1 MPLVSQTSGG
11 IPSKE
16 VPPVGSHPTLSA
28 NFAVP
33 VSAETPTGTFNHT
46 VEAVWPKQPRLY
58 ASGCVFSKNGESQW
72 MPESKKVLK

>member
-1 MPLVSQTSGG
+1 
-11 IPSKE
+11 
-16 VPPVGSHPTLSA
+16 
-28 NFAVP
+28 